1 MGERSSIVPVRQR
14 LVMAT
19 KRMVVCG
26 VAHGNSTLFFVPF
39 RPNNPWPLVLLGLID
54 CCVGSL
60 LLYAKSVDVIE

>member
-1 MGERSSIVPVRQR
+1 
-14 LVMAT
+14 MAT